1 MASESSEEKVGG
13 LAKFNSDEWRLHPQ
27 RDHLPYRRDCRVCV
41 ERSTG
46 KPHKRISHPSAYV
59 LSIDTAGPFRHKAM
73 GGYKYLLVACY
84 RFPQLPGVKGEDE
97 TSKGDAAEEP
107 VAAPEDGGDW
117 ILDEELPAGAGRG
130 DEGEVVEAEPEAKAA
145 DVEDLKELA
154 EPLKFSSVYIVRP
167 MKSRKHAETL
177 KAIQEAYIQLRSGDL
192 PVNKLHADRAR
203 EYNTKM
209 LEMWAASRDL
219 DVSKTQGDDPPQN
232 GTAERGVRYIKMRMR
247 ILLSQA
253 NELSG
258 LTDEAVRS
266 LWPYAAE
273 TAATQQQAEDLCTD
287 AVKQFISRWA
297 ASILKEAEALIKAKA
312 LVPLTVEEQRALEM
326 NAFILAPIKEEDDE
340 EEAVY
345 AVYPPKVFQ
354 LAEGYLHL
362 KQHRADENIWSVWA
376 VAKDGSMSVRAY
388 INVYV
393 DDILYVGEVAVIHA
407 LQTWLTSEW
416 KASDLTWASEESY
429 IRFQAWRLEGP
440 RKEAS
445 LHIKG
450 GT

>member
-273 TAATQQQAEDLCTD
+273 TAATQQQAEVWGQPSPSV
-287 AVKQFISRWA
+287 ARFGSGVY
-297 ASILKEAEALIKAKA
+297 EAEGIRPRRQDRPFAEVGGGRLPWSRESSTWRPFGLWYSTNIRQF
-312 LVPLTVEEQRALEM
+312 P
-326 NAFILAPIKEEDDE
+326 APPE
-340 EEAVY
+340 
-345 AVYPPKVFQ
+345 
-354 LAEGYLHL
+354 
-362 KQHRADENIWSVWA
+362 
-376 VAKDGSMSVRAY
+376 
-388 INVYV
+388 
-393 DDILYVGEVAVIHA
+393 
-407 LQTWLTSEW
+407 
-416 KASDLTWASEESY
+416 
-429 IRFQAWRLEGP
+429 LEGGS
-440 RKEAS
+440 EADGES
-445 LHIKG
+445 PAHPPLRRVRGKSSIVELAG
-450 GT
+450 GVGLIPGFERRVNRGRFWF